1 MTAEGGGR
9 DMKKRIV
16 RADDELCVMRRAGVP
31 GIENGVAVRCD
42 GTLVDI
48 TEQETAT
55 QELEARRITSKSVQ
69 SHQEL

>member
-1 MTAEGGGR
+1 M
-9 DMKKRIV
+9 
-16 RADDELCVMRRAGVP
+16 
-31 GIENGVAVRCD
+31 GVAVRCD

>member
-42 GTLVDI
+42 GTPRGYHRAGNRD
-48 TEQETAT
+48 AG
-55 QELEARRITSKSVQ
+55 ARGQ
-69 SHQEL
+69 AYHE